1 MQIAAMIRQRVEAAP
16 LPPGIPSQSVSIGIA
31 TTPDDGTNLT
41 DLLATADKRLY
52 AAKGAG
58 RDRTVGAFDT

>member
-1 MQIAAMIRQRVEAAP
+1 VP
-16 LPPGIPSQSVSIGIA
+16 LPDGIRAQSVSIGIA
-31 TTPDDGTNLT
+31 TTPEDGASLT